1 MDKTDPSPST
11 RLIAPVV
18 KKLHLNDVKDDSAY
32 WRTRPYQER
41 IEALEQ
47 IREEYHLWRADAQSG
62 FQRVYS
68 IVKR

>member
-1 MDKTDPSPST
+1 MSDSPSPT

-18 KKLHLNDVKDDSAY
+18 KKLHLSEVKNDAAY
-32 WRTRPYQER
+32 WRTRPYEER

-47 IREEYHLWRADAQSG
+47 IRAEYHHWRGDAQSG

-68 IVKR
+68 IVKQ

>member
-1 MDKTDPSPST
+1 MADLSSPV

-18 KKLHLNDVKDDSAY
+18 KKHRLSDAKTDTAY
-32 WRTRPYQER
+32 WRTRSYQER

-47 IREEYHLWRADAQSG
+47 IREEYHHWRGDAQSG

-68 IVKR
+68 IIKR